1 MSEQSHSEPT
11 DERRTLAREFRRRLR
26 ATHPE
31 LTPLQIAEVA
41 RAMATLQLKG
51 QGDRDD

>member
-1 MSEQSHSEPT
+1 MSEQSHSEPA
-11 DERRTLAREFRRRLR
+11 DERRALAREFRRRLR

-51 QGDRDD
+51 RSERDD